1 MALGL
6 LHFQWEAPKTLRK
19 LARGMRVAGNRAGFK
34 VAEYLAAVFVIS
46 LGLVAVGAGFA
57 TAIQGVETSRQHTTA
72 TFLAEQRLE
81 QIRARALGNSLV
93 ACMGFAN
100 ITGACFAAQAYGSIP
115 NAPGYR
121 STVTV
126 TDYVVNG
133 AVARKRVDVEV
144 FYQPVVSWGVQLLA
158 ERSVRLSTLIANRT

>member
-1 MALGL
+1 M
-6 LHFQWEAPKTLRK
+6 
-19 LARGMRVAGNRAGFK
+19 NRFVQGIRISGSQAGFT
-34 VAEYLAAVFVIS
+34 VAELLAAVFVIS

-57 TAIQGVETSRQHTTA
+57 TAIQGVETSRQQTTA

-81 QIRARALGNSLV
+81 QIHATALGNSLV
-93 ACMGFAN
+93 ACMGFVN
-100 ITGACFAAQAYGSIP
+100 ITPACFPAQAYASIP

-126 TDYVVNG
+126 TDFIVNG

-144 FYQPVVSWGVQLLA
+144 FYQPIVAWGVLTA
-158 ERSVRLSTLIANRT
+158 ERSVRLSTLVANHT

>member
-1 MALGL
+1 
-6 LHFQWEAPKTLRK
+6 
-19 LARGMRVAGNRAGFK
+19 
-34 VAEYLAAVFVIS
+34 
-46 LGLVAVGAGFA
+46 
-57 TAIQGVETSRQHTTA
+57 
-72 TFLAEQRLE
+72 
-81 QIRARALGNSLV
+81 
-93 ACMGFAN
+93 MGFAN

-115 NAPGYR
+115 NASGSGYR

-144 FYQPVVSWGVQLLA
+144 FYQPVVGWGVQLSA

>member
-1 MALGL
+1 
-6 LHFQWEAPKTLRK
+6 
-19 LARGMRVAGNRAGFK
+19 MRVAGSRAGFK
-34 VAEYLAAVFVIS
+34 VGEYLAAVFVIS
-46 LGLVAVGAGFA
+46 LCLVAVGAGFA
-57 TAIQGVETSRQHTTA
+57 TAIQGVETSRQQTTA
-72 TFLAEQRLE
+72 AFLAEQRLE
-81 QIRARALGNSLV
+81 QIRATALGNSLV

-100 ITGACFAAQAYGSIP
+100 ISGACFAAQAYGSIP

-144 FYQPVVSWGVQLLA
+144 FYRPVVAWGVLNTA
-158 ERSVRLSTLIANRT
+158 ERSVRISTLISNHT